1 VRAAPVVRIMTEKD
15 IDSIPGDLRGE
26 VLRLH
31 AEARTREAHLCELRD
46 AVAARDAFIAI
57 AGHELRNPMGT
68 ILMAITH
75 LLHQV
80 RVSSGELPPW
90 LPARVE
96 KLEKHT
102 RLFVRRAT
110 TLLDV
115 ARFNAGQVHLD
126 PEVVDLS
133 SVVQDVVDALE
144 VDAARSTTPLAKE
157 VAPGLTGR
165 WDRTAMEQIVFNLT
179 SNALKYGAGRPIA
192 VSLTGDATTATL
204 VVRDHGIGISEA
216 DRERIFEPFER
227 AVTERLQGGFGLG
240 LWITRQL
247 VVASGGR
254 IEVTSRA
261 GEGSSFTVV
270 LPRAIQEAEP

>member
-1 VRAAPVVRIMTEKD
+1 MTEKD
-15 IDSIPGDLRGE
+15 SESIPGDLRAE

-31 AEARTREAHLCELRD
+31 AEARAREVHLRDLRD

-80 RVSSGELPPW
+80 RVSSGDLPPW

-133 SVVQDVVDALE
+133 SVVQDVVEALE
-144 VDAARSTTPLAKE
+144 VDAARSATPLTRE
-157 VAPGLTGR
+157 VAPRITGR
-165 WDRTAMEQIVFNLT
+165 WDRTAMEQIVFNLA
-179 SNALKYGAGRPIA
+179 SNAMKYGAGKPIA

-216 DRERIFEPFER
+216 DRERVFEPFER

-254 IEVTSRA
+254 IEVTSRP

-270 LPRAIQEAEP
+270 LPRAIQGAEP